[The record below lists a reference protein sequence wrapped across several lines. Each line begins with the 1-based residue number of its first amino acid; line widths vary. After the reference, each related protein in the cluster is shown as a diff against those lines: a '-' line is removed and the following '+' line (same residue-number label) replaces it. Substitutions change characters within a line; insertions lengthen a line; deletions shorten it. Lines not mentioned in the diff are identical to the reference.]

1 VFLGIP
7 SYSLFCFFR
16 FKPLF
21 ERESFIIATSVHPR
35 FKLNWIPKEDE
46 VLEMNVRKLLRSKL
60 EELNDMDFGTFDN
73 SGDDPL
79 DIPSR
84 VSSVLNELDLFLV
97 DQDKTLLSLNKYPRI
112 KEIFLRFNTA
122 LPSSAPVERL
132 FSAGPL
138 ILTIR
143 RNRLSDCLFET
154 LLILKVYKRI

>member
-1 VFLGIP
+1 VFLGSH
-7 SYSLFCFFR
+7 SYSLFGFSR

-35 FKLNWIPKEDE
+35 FKLISIPKEIK
-46 VLEMNVRKLLRSKL
+46 VLEMNVLKLLRCKL
-60 EELNDMDFGTFDN
+60 EELNDMVTGSKEN

-84 VSSVLNELDLFLV
+84 MSSVLNELDLFLV
-97 DQDKTLLSLNKYPRI
+97 DKDKTLLSLNKYPRI
-112 KEIFLRFNTA
+112 KKLFLRFNTA
-122 LPSSAPVERL
+122 LPSSAPDERL

-143 RNRLSDCLFET
+143 RNRVSDCLFET